1 MQFTEGEIQRSA
13 MLLAQRYGADALPM
27 ATRRLHQLAKA
38 DDSVGADVWQKIVDA
53 LEKIERPL
61 H

>member
-13 MLLAQRYGADALPM
+13 MLLAQRYGSDALPM
-27 ATRRLHQLAKA
+27 ATRRLQQLAKT

-53 LEKIERPL
+53 LHKIERPL

>member
-27 ATRRLHQLAKA
+27 ATRRLRQLAKT
-38 DDSVGADVWQKIVDA
+38 DDSVGAGVWQRIVDA
-53 LEKIERPL
+53 LEQIGRPV